1 MGVQG
6 PWVKKSPGK
15 SKLLDETLKNYIL
28 EVGMKEKRPASQ
40 SLRERS
46 ESTQSLMF
54 IYVHIRS
61 GVKTTLICN
70 Q

>member
-40 SLRERS
+40 SLAKEWINS
-46 ESTQSLMF
+46 ISDSD
-54 IYVHIRS
+54 
-61 GVKTTLICN
+61 
-70 Q
+70 